1 MDQTRRN
8 LLATMAGSV
17 ALAGCLDGGSNSG
30 GDSSGGS
37 YGGGDSGSGGGG
49 GGGDAEAQIL
59 ETHPAARSLDSQP
72 REGPPPG
79 EAVGTIVAF
88 EDKRNPARS
97 MVQLDERILEHIE
110 SEGWATPKT
119 LARERGF
126 PQSEGRIT
134 DRRKRLHYCGFLDPH
149 HGEMY
154 DITVEGRLYLSGDLD
169 ARHQPTPKASAV
181 FERWSFPADWTPGPV
196 RFRS

>member
-1 MDQTRRN
+1 
-8 LLATMAGSV
+8 
-17 ALAGCLDGGSNSG
+17 
-30 GDSSGGS
+30 
-37 YGGGDSGSGGGG
+37 
-49 GGGDAEAQIL
+49 
-59 ETHPAARSLDSQP
+59 
-72 REGPPPG
+72 
-79 EAVGTIVAF
+79 VGTIVAF

-110 SEGWATPKT
+110 SEGWATPKI

-134 DRRKRLHYCGFLDPH
+134 DRCKRLHYCGFLDPH

-154 DITVEGRLYLSGDLD
+154 DITVEGRLYLKGDLD

-181 FERWSFPADWTPGPV
+181 FERWSFPADWSPGPV
-196 RFRS
+196 KFRMWLLGQIRDRQQVGKVLGFEVGIGDDKLGPGRAGGRPDQQVTDGHLVTVTT